1 MTTITASE
9 VNKLRQMTGAGMM
22 DCKNALVETNGDFE
36 AAVDFLRKK
45 GAKIA
50 AKRADREATEGCV
63 IAMTND
69 ARTTGVIVLVSCE
82 TDFVAKN
89 ENFVAMAK
97 NIATVALENQPA
109 DVDALKALTID
120 GVSIA
125 DRLMEEVAK
134 IGEKIDVTKYE
145 LVQGANV
152 VSYIHGANRMGVL
165 VEMNNAANDANH
177 TAGKDVA
184 MQIAAMNPVAV
195 DASSVSAEVVE
206 RERAIIMDVIKADP
220 KMVGKPEE
228 MLAKITEGKINAFF
242 KESTLTAQAFV
253 KDGSMSVGDYI
264 KSKDGDLKVVS
275 FKRVALG

>member
-184 MQIAAMNPVAV
+184 MQIAAMKPVGLDKEDVDPAV
-195 DASSVSAEVVE
+195 VQKEIEIGMEVA
-206 RERAIIMDVIKADP
+206 RQ
-220 KMVGKPEE
+220 
-228 MLAKITEGKINAFF
+228 EGKAEAMLEKIAMGKLGKFYKENTLLNQVFV
-242 KESTLTAQAFV
+242 KDNNLTISQLLESTLKGLTITA
-253 KDGSMSVGDYI
+253 
-264 KSKDGDLKVVS
+264 
-275 FKRVALG
+275 FKRVQI